1 MHLSGSSNTPD
12 ALGDTRTFLIVHPF
26 HPCHGRRFAV
36 VAIRKNWGE
45 DRIYY
50 HDDRGQLTGIAAQWT
65 DMVPPDPVVVLSA
78 GRSPFRFEDLVE
90 LSRLLASLRSE
101 APNAH

>member
-1 MHLSGSSNTPD
+1 
-12 ALGDTRTFLIVHPF
+12 
-26 HPCHGRRFAV
+26 V

-65 DMVPPDPVVVLSA
+65 DIVPPDPVVVLSA

>member
-1 MHLSGSSNTPD
+1 
-12 ALGDTRTFLIVHPF
+12 
-26 HPCHGRRFAV
+26 V

-50 HDDRGQLTGIAAQWT
+50 QDDRGQLSGIAAHWT

-78 GRSPFRFEDLVE
+78 GQSPFRFEDLME
-90 LSRLLASLRSE
+90 LSRLVASLQTE
-101 APNAH
+101 GPNVR